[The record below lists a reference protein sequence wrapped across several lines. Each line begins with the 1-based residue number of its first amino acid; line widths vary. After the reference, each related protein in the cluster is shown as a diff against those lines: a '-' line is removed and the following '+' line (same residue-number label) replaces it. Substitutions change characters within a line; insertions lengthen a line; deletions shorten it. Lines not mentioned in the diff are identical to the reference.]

1 MIGNIFILNNNFETI
16 GIVDTYKSL
25 IWAKRYNDLGDCEL
39 YVPASNE
46 NMNLLKRGYYIR
58 RSDDDMV
65 CRIKKVEL
73 DTSPE
78 DGNYLIVTGYDV
90 KQWLDQRVIWDTV
103 IIPETTV
110 EQFLRGLIVRSLIN
124 PTNPNRKITD
134 ENGNQILKI
143 DTHVYF
149 TPMYSGQI
157 SYKNVGET
165 IREYCKE
172 YGWGYRIV
180 RKNDGFFYFQFYEG
194 IDRSNTVVFAD
205 EYENLSTTKYILDD
219 TNIENVALIA
229 GAGSGSERTRAVIGD
244 TKSADRYELF
254 VDAKDISKNIQ
265 FEELLEMY
273 PDTAHG
279 GYGRIVVYPG
289 NQYVYEVSQID
300 ILIGND
306 EYKNDEYRNWL
317 LAEYPGGVI
326 FIDDNNNIFYQITHN
341 LVIADLP
348 NNSPSDND
356 TVILR
361 DVLYKGYLFTK
372 GDTDLAEYGAK
383 TVFEGTAIP
392 EMQYKYKEDYDLGDL
407 VNIRTSYGIS
417 ATARI
422 TEVVE
427 VSDENGY
434 RIEPKLEYNIS

>member
-1 MIGNIFILNNNFETI
+1 M
-16 GIVDTYKSL
+16 
-25 IWAKRYNDLGDCEL
+25 
-39 YVPASNE
+39 
-46 NMNLLKRGYYIR
+46 
-58 RSDDDMV
+58 
-65 CRIKKVEL
+65 
-73 DTSPE
+73 
-78 DGNYLIVTGYDV
+78 
-90 KQWLDQRVIWDTV
+90 
-103 IIPETTV
+103 
-110 EQFLRGLIVRSLIN
+110 
-124 PTNPNRKITD
+124 
-134 ENGNQILKI
+134 
-143 DTHVYF
+143 
-149 TPMYSGQI
+149 
-157 SYKNVGET
+157 
-165 IREYCKE
+165 
-172 YGWGYRIV
+172 
-180 RKNDGFFYFQFYEG
+180 
-194 IDRSNTVVFAD
+194 
-205 EYENLSTTKYILDD
+205 
-219 TNIENVALIA
+219 
-229 GAGSGSERTRAVIGD
+229 
-244 TKSADRYELF
+244 
-254 VDAKDISKNIQ
+254 DAKDISKNIQ

-372 GDTDLAEYGAK
+372 GGTDLAGYGAK